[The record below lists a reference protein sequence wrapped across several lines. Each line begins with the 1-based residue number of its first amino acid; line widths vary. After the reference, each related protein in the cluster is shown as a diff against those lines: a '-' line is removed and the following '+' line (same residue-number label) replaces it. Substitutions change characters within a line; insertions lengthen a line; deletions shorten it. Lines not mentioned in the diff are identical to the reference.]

1 MTKKTLGLIAASIFV
16 LVGVIYLVFWFV
28 AKPPSVASLQGN
40 MEWVQAYNE
49 ALSYETNILKEPKT
63 PLWYIASAQKW
74 KYLGD
79 QTQDKKW
86 YERALKILNQGI
98 DALQRK
104 NTLLLDN
111 AAKVATNMGDYNLAQ
126 AFYREAIEVSPGDG
140 SYYAA
145 LAELMYQRLRAPEKE
160 IMNVYNEGLT
170 RVAGAGLVVASRAAY
185 FKAVGRWEDSR
196 KDYQTLFDSG
206 LLPKALY
213 DSAMSE
219 LQSTPVKLHE

>member
-1 MTKKTLGLIAASIFV
+1 MTKKNIGLLAASIFV

-40 MEWVQAYNE
+40 TEWVKAYNE
-49 ALSYETNILKEPKT
+49 ALDYEANIVKEPTT

-79 QTQDKKW
+79 QTQNKKW
-86 YERALKILNQGI
+86 YERSLKILNQGI

-111 AAKVATNMGDYNLAQ
+111 AAKVAIHMEDYTLAK

-145 LAELMYQRLRAPEKE
+145 LAELMYQRMHAPEKG
-160 IMNVYNEGLT
+160 IMDVYNEGLT
-170 RVAGAGLVVASRAAY
+170 RVVGAGLVIASRAAY
-185 FKAVGRWEDSR
+185 FKSINKFEAAR
-196 KDYQTLFDSG
+196 KDYQILFDSG
-206 LLPKALY
+206 LIDKTQY
-213 DSAMSE
+213 DTAMQE
-219 LQSTPVKLHE
+219 LQSITPNLHE